1 MPSLQDVSTLV
12 NAMGRRMTNKVAQ
25 AVPVTTGR
33 LCCGSVVDAPLP
45 EDEATELARVLGAL
59 ADPVRLRLLSL
70 VASQAEICSCDLV
83 GPLGKSQP
91 TVSHH
96 TKVLADAGLLVGEKR
111 GRWVWWRIE
120 PDRLAAVRQAL
131 GG

>member
-1 MPSLQDVSTLV
+1 MPRT
-12 NAMGRRMTNKVAQ
+12 TTTPI
-25 AVPVTTGR
+25 PVTLDDG
-33 LCCGSVVDAPLP
+33 LCCASVVDAPLS
-45 EDEATELARVLGAL
+45 EHEAIELARVLGAL

-70 VASQAEICSCDLV
+70 VASRAEICSCDLE

-91 TVSHH
+91 TISHH

-111 GRWVWWRIE
+111 GRWMWWRVA
-120 PDRLAAVRQAL
+120 PARLRAVRTAL

>member
-1 MPSLQDVSTLV
+1 
-12 NAMGRRMTNKVAQ
+12 MTNKVAQ

-70 VASQAEICSCDLV
+70 VASQAEICSCDLL